1 MTDTPEHDETPNGG
15 GDLLP
20 RNPATPAA
28 PAPASAAA
36 GPRLSRNR
44 KFALLGGTVAVIG
57 LGAIAAPVV
66 AQTITSG
73 DDDRGGKHEQ
83 FERALTAKLGV
94 PQEKVDRALTAMQ
107 GDRLDQRVD
116 ELRQSG
122 ALTADQ
128 ATAIKEKLA
137 GGDVPGAL
145 MELRAAMSA
154 QRLDELATA
163 GTITQAQA
171 DRVSALIAAGVPVG
185 IKGAQPGKAEGQR
198 PPHAESAEH
207 QQRQLQEL
215 QERGVVTAAQVQ
227 ELAALINA
235 GKTDAAETAIHA
247 AKAAGRIAE
256 LVEAGTVT
264 QAQADELAALIKA
277 GMPIG
282 LDGPGRGHGG
292 HGMGG
297 GQHGAGKGGGQH
309 GADGGFD
316 GPPPGGERPGQDSQ
330 YQPQSLGGGEA

>member
-1 MTDTPEHDETPNGG
+1 
-15 GDLLP
+15 
-20 RNPATPAA
+20 
-28 PAPASAAA
+28 
-36 GPRLSRNR
+36 
-44 KFALLGGTVAVIG
+44 
-57 LGAIAAPVV
+57 V

-137 GGDVPGAL
+137 GGDVPGTL

-277 GMPIG
+277 GVPIG

-292 HGMGG
+292 HGMSG